1 MDVDLNTIEY
11 WSLAELFEN
20 AEFYKCSIPSELEG
34 DFDSYRRKNAPTR
47 TNPYII
53 QPFLR
58 RKSWM
63 LLTGEEGS
71 GKSYMAMAL
80 GTAIATGGKLFLDWQ
95 IRQRKATVLYI
106 VDEEMTQEIIHERM
120 QILKKLYK
128 GCENNFIIEQVKR
141 LNLLENG
148 KEFIEK
154 LLYKK
159 SLEGKC
165 VEVLILDHLL
175 ELSNMHGDEEDNWP
189 FIRELIEDLTEQGIA
204 VILLHHEYAGKRML
218 GTRLIA
224 ADAPARVHLDAV
236 GSADEDKINF
246 NVSIIKNRGGKLDK
260 QTKLV
265 TLQLGKHPKWLLA
278 DKSIETGQYKFKEI
292 DRKKRIEL
300 VKQYRTENLTNEQ
313 IAEKL
318 DCSLSSIEK
327 VIKDFPD
334 DLKRKITHV

>member
-1 MDVDLNTIEY
+1 
-11 WSLAELFEN
+11 
-20 AEFYKCSIPSELEG
+20 
-34 DFDSYRRKNAPTR
+34 
-47 TNPYII
+47 
-53 QPFLR
+53 
-58 RKSWM
+58 
-63 LLTGEEGS
+63 
-71 GKSYMAMAL
+71 
-80 GTAIATGGKLFLDWQ
+80 
-95 IRQRKATVLYI
+95 
-106 VDEEMTQEIIHERM
+106 
-120 QILKKLYK
+120 
-128 GCENNFIIEQVKR
+128 
-141 LNLLENG
+141 
-148 KEFIEK
+148 
-154 LLYKK
+154 
-159 SLEGKC
+159 
-165 VEVLILDHLL
+165 
-175 ELSNMHGDEEDNWP
+175 
-189 FIRELIEDLTEQGIA
+189 
-204 VILLHHEYAGKRML
+204 ML